1 MNFHT
6 AQFKEAQHQNPADAS
21 RGVFSGSAHPHNIEA
36 EQALLGAILMNN
48 DAMEHVSEFL
58 HPSHFYEPLH
68 ARIFDVCMK
77 QITAG
82 RRATPITIKST
93 FDGEPL
99 IDKLTVP
106 QYLGRL
112 IACATSVVN
121 AGDYGR
127 TIFDLALRRELIGL
141 GEEIS
146 ACAQNA
152 AAEDT
157 PEEQIQWAEKRLF
170 DLGQTGHSS
179 TEVHVSR
186 AAMRVIETTARVYQ
200 SGTGLSG
207 VSTGIACVDFRLGG
221 LEPGNLLIIG
231 GRPGMGKSAIAANI
245 AKNVAANGIPVMFFS
260 LEMTEEELTRRI
272 ISTEAGVPASDM
284 RRGNLTQEQF
294 MKIEEA
300 AHAIGRL
307 PLYFDAC
314 AGLTPQQLKSRARRA
329 VRKYGVG
336 LFLLDYVQ
344 LMHVPGITREYDR
357 LTEASNSLKP
367 LASDLRVPMV
377 ALAQLSRACEQREDK
392 RPMLSD
398 LRGTG
403 SLEQDADMVAFMY
416 REEYY
421 REREEPDPADKGYS
435 IWQDR
440 MRNCKGK
447 AEFILAKGRHGPTG
461 TAILDFNASLSLFYD
476 EVLP

>member
-1 MNFHT
+1 
-6 AQFKEAQHQNPADAS
+6 
-21 RGVFSGSAHPHNIEA
+21 
-36 EQALLGAILMNN
+36 
-48 DAMEHVSEFL
+48 
-58 HPSHFYEPLH
+58 
-68 ARIFDVCMK
+68 
-77 QITAG
+77 
-82 RRATPITIKST
+82 
-93 FDGEPL
+93 
-99 IDKLTVP
+99 
-106 QYLGRL
+106 
-112 IACATSVVN
+112 
-121 AGDYGR
+121 
-127 TIFDLALRRELIGL
+127 
-141 GEEIS
+141 
-146 ACAQNA
+146 
-152 AAEDT
+152 
-157 PEEQIQWAEKRLF
+157 
-170 DLGQTGHSS
+170 
-179 TEVHVSR
+179 
-186 AAMRVIETTARVYQ
+186 
-200 SGTGLSG
+200 
-207 VSTGIACVDFRLGG
+207 
-221 LEPGNLLIIG
+221 
-231 GRPGMGKSAIAANI
+231 
-245 AKNVAANGIPVMFFS
+245 MFFS

-300 AHAIGRL
+300 ARTIGKL

-421 REREEPDPADKGYS
+421 REREEPDPADKEYS
-435 IWQDR
+435 LWQDR

-461 TAILDFNASLSLFYD
+461 TSVLDFNAALSLFYD